1 LQDCKIL
8 IIDNDYGYASEL
20 KEWLQKNNLAA
31 QFALSASKALEIAR
45 TALPEI
51 IFLEVDL
58 PETDGLELLQELK
71 KLNGLKNSFMVF
83 LSNRNDN
90 YVQIMAYNNGADDY
104 VIKPVN
110 ERVLLSKINAYLRR
124 LGINYN
130 HVKNYNGIN
139 LKIDFEKYLIY
150 KNNQEI
156 ELPKKEFEILSLL
169 FKSPKKVFTRE
180 EIKKQ
185 IWGMDDAVKFRT
197 IDVHVKKL
205 REKIG
210 DNLIKTIKGVGYKLE
225 YD

>member
-1 LQDCKIL
+1 MQHCNVL
-8 IIDNDYGYASEL
+8 IIDNNYGFASEL
-20 KEWLQKNNLAA
+20 KEWLEKNGIPT
-31 QFALSASKALEIAR
+31 QYALSASKALEIVRA
-45 TALPEI
+45 TLPEI
-51 IFLEVDL
+51 ILLEVDL

-71 KLNGLKNSFMVF
+71 KISGLKNSFIVF
-83 LSNRNDN
+83 LSERNDN

-104 VIKPVN
+104 VTKPVN
-110 ERVLLSKINAYLRR
+110 ERVILSKIHAYLRR
-124 LGINYN
+124 LGINSNQIKN
-130 HVKNYNGIN
+130 HKGVN
-139 LKIDFEKYLIY
+139 LNIDFDRFLIY
-150 KNNQEI
+150 RNNEEI

-185 IWGMDDAVKFRT
+185 IWGTHDDVKFRT

-210 DNLIKTIKGVGYKLE
+210 DNLIKTVKGVGYKLE